1 MYTVALYLK
10 KKTLFWFFAILLL
23 PDLLIIDSISIING
37 WRFDENEILNNL
49 WLIIPSLNSTKHKLS
64 LDNE

>member
-10 KKTLFWFFAILLL
+10 KNPLLIFAILLL

-49 WLIIPSLNSTKHKLS
+49 WFMIPSLNSTKHKLS